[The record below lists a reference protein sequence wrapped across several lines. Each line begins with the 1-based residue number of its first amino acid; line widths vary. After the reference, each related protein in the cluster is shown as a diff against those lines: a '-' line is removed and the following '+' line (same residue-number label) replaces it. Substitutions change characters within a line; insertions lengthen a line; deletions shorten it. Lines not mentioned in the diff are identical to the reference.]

1 MREVG
6 VLEAKTHFSKLIAE
20 AEAGEDIVI
29 TRNGRPV
36 IRWVKAEPPR
46 PVGTAAEQAKAI
58 RDWISREIP
67 NPPPF
72 DLEAEI
78 AAMRG
83 RD

>member
-6 VLEAKTHFSKLIAE
+6 VLEAKTHFSKLLAE

-29 TRNGRPV
+29 TRNGKPV
-36 IRWVKAEPPR
+36 IRWVRAESPKL
-46 PVGTAAEQAKAI
+46 VGTAAERARAI
-58 RDWISREIP
+58 REWIAREIP